1 MASSSKYKRKITIIY
16 IYFLMFFPFVFDFRS
31 EGAGAAAI
39 IQGTIL
45 LFYCI
50 FLVIIFYLYSS
61 IFSVLPS
68 ARVLIFVSTFFLIES
83 AFVGLFRGQT
93 PYPIF
98 VNIIPIFLYAS
109 SAYVTAQV
117 FILKAGDPAF
127 TSALKWLCLLFVV
140 SRVLI
145 VLSTSGVDLT
155 SIRYQILGSSTIA
168 ALGLIFVAL
177 FSRITKLDI
186 VIILANLSLVL
197 LSVTRTLIVV
207 GAAQSLILAPTLIA
221 HIRSKGFLRRIFAAC
236 LMLGAVIGTDFLLGT
251 GQSQRW
257 IERLFVASDVE
268 MDPTRLTRVAEVDFM
283 RQEFT
288 NSFSQTIFGNGLAA
302 ETSLIGPSA
311 VLAAMLVGSQNIE
324 GHGFGFGHHNH
335 WSLLFI
341 GGLLAGAPLLILQF
355 FHAFKS
361 ITFQWETR
369 FNNDQFRKIKELG
382 TWGGTIVVGTV
393 AYGFYAGSFGDRGT
407 SLWYGIGSGLL
418 IGGHTLHSRHI
429 LKVRQ
434 YID

>member
-1 MASSSKYKRKITIIY
+1 MLT
-16 IYFLMFFPFVFDFRS
+16 PFVFDFRS
-31 EGAGAAAI
+31 EGAGAAAA

-45 LFYCI
+45 SFYCFFI
-50 FLVIIFYLYSS
+50 ATIFYLYRSR
-61 IFSVLPS
+61 FSVLPS
-68 ARVLIFVSTFFLIES
+68 ARMLIFVSAGFLIES
-83 AFVGLFRGQT
+83 AFVGFFRGQAL
-93 PYPIF
+93 YPIF
-98 VNIIPIFLYAS
+98 VNVIPIFLYAS

-117 FILKAGDPAF
+117 FILKAGEPAF

-177 FSRITKLDI
+177 VSRITKLDI
-186 VIILANLSLVL
+186 AIILANLSLVL

-236 LMLGAVIGTDFLLGT
+236 LMLVAVIGTDFLLGT

-257 IERLFVASDVE
+257 LERLFVASDVG

-283 RQEFT
+283 RQEFGS
-288 NSFSQTIFGNGLAA
+288 SFSQTVFGNGLAA

-311 VLAAMLVGSQNIE
+311 VLAAMIVGSENIQ

-341 GGLLAGAPLLILQF
+341 GGLLAGGPLLILQF
-355 FHAFKS
+355 FHAFKAL
-361 ITFQWETR
+361 TFQWDTR
-369 FNNDQFRKIKELG
+369 TNKVQFRKIKELG
-382 TWGGTIVVGTV
+382 TWGGTIVIGTV

-418 IGGHTLHSRHI
+418 IGAQTLHSRHK
-429 LKVRQ
+429 LKARQ